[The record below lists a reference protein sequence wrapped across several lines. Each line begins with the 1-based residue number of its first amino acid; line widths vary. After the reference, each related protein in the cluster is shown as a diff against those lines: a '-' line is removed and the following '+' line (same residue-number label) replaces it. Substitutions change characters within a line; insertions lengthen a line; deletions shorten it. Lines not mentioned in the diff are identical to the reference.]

1 MVMPEGEIPLH
12 QLLPLEKQ
20 DALVRLDGILDEM
33 LVRHDFPE
41 DVQTIIMGRIAE
53 WVKKWGDKGVHR
65 SHTFAEFHNE
75 QIPGFLKDAWNIS
88 QQIAAR
94 QASESGQMLPPGR
107 KVNAYLAGNT
117 SAPGTKT

>member
-12 QLLPLEKQ
+12 QILPLEKQ

-41 DVQTIIMGRIAE
+41 DVREIIASRIDE

-75 QIPGFLKDAWNIS
+75 QIPGFVKEALYMNH
-88 QQIAAR
+88 QAALR
-94 QASESGQMLPPGR
+94 RRASDNSLIPPGR
-107 KVNAYLAGNT
+107 
-117 SAPGTKT
+117 S